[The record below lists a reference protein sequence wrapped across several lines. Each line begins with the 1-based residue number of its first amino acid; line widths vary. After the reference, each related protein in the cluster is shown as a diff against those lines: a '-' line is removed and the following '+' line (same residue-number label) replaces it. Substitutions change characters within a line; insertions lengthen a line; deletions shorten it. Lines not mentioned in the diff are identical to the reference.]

1 MTIPRRRP
9 APLFAV
15 RCSLFAALV
24 WATPAAA
31 QPGAPDGKAVVTRAA
46 EAYRRLGSLE
56 AAFTQKIDDPMVGLL
71 ESAGRVWQ
79 AGRDRLA
86 MRFTDPAGEAVVMDG
101 RQLWIYTPSTAPGQ
115 VIRMPLPDRP
125 TYGFNVLAWILDR
138 PTERYRVA
146 WLRADRI
153 GGRTMDVVEMIPREE
168 GMPFT
173 RAVVWLDRGDAL
185 PRRLEVREPGGSLR
199 TIDLTG
205 LKPNAPVG
213 ATTFTFEVPKG
224 ARVVDG

>member
-1 MTIPRRRP
+1 MTSVKGRGSRV
-9 APLFAV
+9 AGAL
-15 RCSLFAALV
+15 LAALGLLPV
-24 WATPAAA
+24 PAAA
-31 QPGAPDGKAVVTRAA
+31 QPGAPDGTAVVTRAA

-56 AAFTQKIDDPMVGLL
+56 AAFTQRIDDPMVGLL

-79 AGRDRLA
+79 AGSDRLA

-101 RQLWIYTPSTAPGQ
+101 RHLWIYTPSTAPGQ
-115 VIRMPLPDRP
+115 VIRMPLPERP

-138 PTERYRVA
+138 PAERYRVT

-153 GGRTMDVVEMIPREE
+153 GGRTMDVLEMIPREE

-213 ATTFTFEVPKG
+213 TKTFTFEVPRG